1 MATGC
6 APQLDFGFQARTT
19 VRFDGGSLTS
29 DAGLLLVREFD
40 HGFRLTEDL
49 AGAYEDPRRADRI
62 EHPSLALLRQRIVN
76 FIANNSQAGTVQAVE
91 PNVWK
96 VSVARARQVA
106 WPST

>member
-49 AGAYEDPRRADRI
+49 AMIERMPLSDADKAEAVRRL
-62 EHPSLALLRQRIVN
+62 LA
-76 FIANNSQAGTVQAVE
+76 G
-91 PNVWK
+91 
-96 VSVARARQVA
+96 
-106 WPST
+106 